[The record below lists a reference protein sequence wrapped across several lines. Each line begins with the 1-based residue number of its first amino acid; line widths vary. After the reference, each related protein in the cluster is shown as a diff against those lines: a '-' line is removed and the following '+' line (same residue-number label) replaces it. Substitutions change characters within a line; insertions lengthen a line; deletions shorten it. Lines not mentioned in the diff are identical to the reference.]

1 MANKSFQKLAETAQ
15 EINETRSTNAKVKLC
30 AEYFRSITADED
42 LNLATQFLAEGAFS
56 SVSGKRASVG
66 SRTYSTCAA
75 EFCEIDYEKVFK
87 PCKTA
92 LGSGSEAIEKLMY
105 NIEVARK
112 KRNPEQL
119 SLAEVENIYHDL
131 YRASSRADKQQVLRR
146 AWTKMTPLEIKY
158 FTRIMS
164 QGSLR
169 IGFETKSVVSAL
181 AEAFDKDI
189 EEVRYAYMITG
200 STGKTAVLCKNDEL
214 EEATFKL
221 FHPLSFM
228 LASPIESRS
237 VDNLNAYI
245 AEEKFD
251 GMRAQAHISGQQVEL
266 YSRDL
271 NEISHSFPEIMQFFL
286 KRDLPNLVLD
296 GEICV
301 YRDKKILPF
310 QLLQK
315 RMGRKKPGKKILG
328 KYPVLFI
335 SYDVL
340 YYKDQPTFDLT
351 LLERRKF
358 LEELSESHSLPIT
371 NQFEVKNYDHI
382 DELFDRALAHGN
394 EGLLLKKKDSSYEYG
409 QRRKSWLKVKK
420 PGGTLDTVIMYA
432 HAGSGKRGG
441 YYSDFTL
448 GISVKEDE
456 RYEEEF
462 IPIGKAYSGYTD
474 KEMEQLNQR
483 IKDLTVERYG
493 PTLRLIPEIVVELEF
508 DDIQVN
514 KRTKANYTL
523 RLPRFKAIRW
533 DLGPEDTDTLNDVEH
548 MYQQKIERN
557 RLKQEENP
565 SFYFSSASREDNTP
579 KI

>member
-1 MANKSFQKLAETAQ
+1 MSDKFQQLAETAQ
-15 EINETRSTNAKVKLC
+15 QINETRSTNSKITIC
-30 AEYFRSITADED
+30 ADYFRSISEDDD
-42 LNLATQFLAEGAFS
+42 LNRAAQFLGEGAFS

-75 EFCEIDYEKVFK
+75 EFCEIDYEEVFK

-92 LGSGSEAIEKLMY
+92 LGSSSEAIEKLMN
-105 NIEVARK
+105 NIEVARQ
-112 KRNPEQL
+112 KREPAQL
-119 SLAEVENIYHDL
+119 SLEKIEETYQQL
-131 YRASSRADKQQVLRR
+131 YRASGRADKQEILRET
-146 AWTKMTPLEIKY
+146 WKQMTPVEIKY
-158 FTRIMS
+158 FIRIMT

-169 IGFETKSVVSAL
+169 IGFETRSVVSAI
-181 AEAFDKDI
+181 AEAFDKEVDD
-189 EEVRYAYMITG
+189 VRYAHMITG
-200 STGKTAVLCKNDEL
+200 SVGRTAVLCKNDNL
-214 EEATFKL
+214 DKASFNL

-228 LASPIESRS
+228 LASPIENRA
-237 VDNLNAYI
+237 VEDLDEYV

-266 YSRDL
+266 YSREL
-271 NEISHSFPEIMQFFL
+271 NEITHSFPEIQQFFL

-301 YRDKKILPF
+301 YKEAEILPF

-315 RMGRKKPGKKILG
+315 RMGRKKPSKEIIE
-328 KYPVLFI
+328 KYPVLFV
-335 SYDVL
+335 SYDLL
-340 YYKDQPTFDLT
+340 YHDDRPIFDHT
-351 LLERRKF
+351 LSKRRE
-358 LEELSESHSLPIT
+358 LLVELSQQHSLPIT
-371 NQFEVKNYDHI
+371 NQFEVSDHDHV
-382 DELFDRALAHGN
+382 DELFERALAHGN
-394 EGLLLKKKDSSYEYG
+394 EGLMLKKKGSTYEYG

-420 PGGTLDTVIMYA
+420 PGGTLDTILMYA

-462 IPIGKAYSGYTD
+462 IPIGKAYGGYTD
-474 KEMEQLNQR
+474 EEMKRLNEH
-483 IKDLTVERYG
+483 IKDLTAEKYG
-493 PTLRLIPEIVVELEF
+493 PTLGLIPEIVIELEF

-533 DLGPEDTDTLNDVEH
+533 DLGPKDTDTLKDVER
-548 MYQQKIERN
+548 MYQEKIDRD
-557 RLKQEENP
+557 RLKQKENP
-565 SFYFSSASREDNTP
+565 SFVFHQ
-579 KI
+579 